1 MGKSGLS
8 LQNEIKKTGKIRHF
22 LINNIHF
29 GECEALG

>member
-8 LQNEIKKTGKIRHF
+8 LQNEIKKTGKNTTF

-29 GECEALG
+29 GESEALG